1 MSGYQAGIENFS
13 IVEAVKADKSFRAN
27 AAADCAGAAAED
39 PICEPSDEESEGVT
53 ADTRCGQRFK
63 PLHTR
68 NLLRML
74 RVRGQHA
81 PGRRAGE

>member
-27 AAADCAGAAAED
+27 AADCAGAAAED
-39 PICEPSDEESEGVT
+39 PICEPSDEESEGVA

-74 RVRGQHA
+74 RVRGQHV
-81 PGRRAGE
+81 PGRRAGK